1 MKKIIALY
9 KKLHIAVKASLWFTI
24 ASLFQKG
31 LTFLATPIYTR
42 LLSTESYG
50 FYSVYISWLSVI
62 TIFATLSLSAGV
74 LNNALLNKEKFGLN
88 DNQVLFNFQIIET
101 ITIPIVMGI
110 VMMFKYLFPSIISLP
125 FNSLVAMAISIFFS
139 SGISLWTIKER
150 YNFKYIGVTILT
162 ILLSVLTVFFNIIFV
177 YYLNDSSFALVYG
190 STLAIVIVN
199 FFIIVRN
206 IVNGSN
212 GFNWDICKYAICFN
226 LPLIPHYL
234 ASTILTSADKIMIE
248 SMRSSSDAALY
259 SVAYSLGNILTVFI
273 NAINASLA
281 PYTYQKLKKGETEE
295 IRKFTTTVF
304 LLLILIAGIVI
315 MVGPEL
321 IYILGGEKY
330 IEAKWVIPPIAA
342 AIVFFF
348 MYPMFANIEF
358 YYEKRIMTMIASIM
372 AAILNIILNYICI
385 PIFGY
390 IAAAFTTLICYIA
403 LSIFHYIMYRIICK
417 QKRLGKIYD
426 EKILIVLSLFT
437 LLLIGCSYVVY
448 MYNIIRYVFIIIIII
463 LIVINRKKL
472 LNCVKNIA
480 KK

>member
-139 SGISLWTIKER
+139 SGISLWTVKER

-372 AAILNIILNYICI
+372 AAILNVILNYICI
-385 PIFGY
+385 PMFGY